1 MHYVFLYSFE
11 HVISYRTDKLVID
24 GHTDPHT
31 DRQNQ
36 AMTISE
42 GSNWPRVKTED
53 KGSLSF
59 EQYVTGVNEGMA

>member
-1 MHYVFLYSFE
+1 MIERIYM
-11 HVISYRTDKLVID
+11 SYGADKLVID

-42 GSNWPRVKTED
+42 GRNWPLVKTED

-59 EQYVTGVNEGMA
+59 EQYVPVVNKGMA